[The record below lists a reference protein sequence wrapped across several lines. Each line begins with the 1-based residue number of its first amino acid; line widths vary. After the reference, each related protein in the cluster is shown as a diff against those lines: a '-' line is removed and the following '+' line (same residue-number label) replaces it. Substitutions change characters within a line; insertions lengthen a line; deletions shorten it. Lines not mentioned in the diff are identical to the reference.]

1 MAVSCAA
8 KFAPRCHGTLY
19 PRSINAARSLI
30 GRSSAGYRAG
40 RPHRISALEP
50 AILRLIQAIDLETR
64 VTSPTPDRTLRARVL
79 AGETLFGL
87 FLDLGS
93 PLSAE
98 ICARAGYDWLVVDLE
113 HGAATEA
120 DLVGLLQSVEV
131 GGSTPVV
138 RPQSGERLRIGRA
151 LDLGAAGIVIPR
163 LESAAEVREAV
174 SFLRYPPAGVRG
186 VALRTRGAGLGTV
199 PHAEIGRVD
208 ERILGI
214 VQIES
219 VGALGEADAIAA
231 TDGVD
236 VLFVGPADLSHSL
249 GVPGRFDD
257 KTYLAALQTV
267 VDACAAHGKA
277 AGILVYDLAVVPR
290 HLELGFRFVG
300 IGADGALVAS
310 GARAALEAVRG

>member
-1 MAVSCAA
+1 
-8 KFAPRCHGTLY
+8 
-19 PRSINAARSLI
+19 
-30 GRSSAGYRAG
+30 
-40 RPHRISALEP
+40 
-50 AILRLIQAIDLETR
+50 
-64 VTSPTPDRTLRARVL
+64 VTSPSPEGTLRARVL

-93 PLSAE
+93 PFSAE

-113 HGAATEA
+113 HGAGTEA
-120 DLVGLLQSVEV
+120 GLVGLLQSVEV
-131 GGSTPVV
+131 GGSTAVV

-163 LESAAEVREAV
+163 LESAAEAREAV

-186 VALRTRGAGLGTV
+186 VALRTRGAGMGSV
-199 PHAEIGRVD
+199 AHGEVHQIN

-219 VGALGEADAIAA
+219 VGALREADEIAA
-231 TDGVD
+231 IDGVD
-236 VLFVGPADLSHSL
+236 VLFVGPADLTHSL

-257 KTYLAALQTV
+257 ETYLAALRTV

-277 AGILVYDLAVVPR
+277 AGILVYDLGVVPGL
-290 HLELGFRFVG
+290 LELGYRFVG

-310 GARAALEAVRG
+310 GARAALAAVRG

>member
-1 MAVSCAA
+1 MVAMTTD
-8 KFAPRCHGTLY
+8 P
-19 PRSINAARSLI
+19 
-30 GRSSAGYRAG
+30 
-40 RPHRISALEP
+40 
-50 AILRLIQAIDLETR
+50 
-64 VTSPTPDRTLRARVL
+64 TLRARVR

-93 PLSAE
+93 PFSAE
-98 ICARAGYDWLVVDLE
+98 ICARAGYDWLVIDLE

-163 LESAAEVREAV
+163 LDSAAEAREAV
-174 SFLRYPPAGVRG
+174 TFLRYPPAGVRG
-186 VALRTRGAGLGTV
+186 VALRTRGAGMGSV
-199 PHAEIGRVD
+199 AHGDVGRID

-219 VGALGEADAIAA
+219 VGALREAAAIAEI
-231 TDGVD
+231 DGVD

-257 KTYLAALQTV
+257 ATYLAALQTV
-267 VDACAAHGKA
+267 LDACAAHGKA

-300 IGADGALVAS
+300 IGGDGALLGA
-310 GARAALEAVRG
+310 GARAAFAAVRG

>member
-1 MAVSCAA
+1 
-8 KFAPRCHGTLY
+8 
-19 PRSINAARSLI
+19 
-30 GRSSAGYRAG
+30 
-40 RPHRISALEP
+40 
-50 AILRLIQAIDLETR
+50 
-64 VTSPTPDRTLRARVL
+64 VTSPSPEGTLRARVL

-93 PLSAE
+93 PFSAE

-113 HGAATEA
+113 HGAGTEA
-120 DLVGLLQSVEV
+120 GLVGLLQSIEV
-131 GGSTPVV
+131 GGSTAVV

-163 LESAAEVREAV
+163 LESAAEAREAV

-186 VALRTRGAGLGTV
+186 VALRTRGAGMGSV
-199 PHAEIGRVD
+199 AHGEVHQIN

-219 VGALGEADAIAA
+219 VGALREADEIAA
-231 TDGVD
+231 IDGVD
-236 VLFVGPADLSHSL
+236 VLFVGPADLTHSL

-257 KTYLAALQTV
+257 ETYLAALRTV

-277 AGILVYDLAVVPR
+277 AGILVYDLGVVPGL
-290 HLELGFRFVG
+290 LELGYRFVG

-310 GARAALEAVRG
+310 GARAALAAVRG